1 MKIARKLFPCGTTK
15 RFAAIVIAKGLVSYD
30 SKIETATTPSE
41 KETAMKRLGTFC
53 LPAILFAAIC
63 ITTVQSQSSKRPLE
77 IFYVDV
83 EGGASTLIITPAGE
97 SILVDAGWPGFESRD
112 AKRIEMAMK
121 AANISQIDHLIV
133 THYHVDHFGGVPELA
148 KRVKIGKF
156 YDHGP
161 MDSLQE
167 DKDFP
172 AKYAAYQ
179 AAAGGKTNTLHPGDT
194 IELKQAAGTPKI
206 TLQVLAAAGEVMPM
220 KVKAPPSAQC
230 SAAKMQDPDPSDN
243 ARSIT
248 FVLRYGNFDF
258 LDTGDL
264 TWNNEYKLVC
274 PTNLIGE
281 IDLFQIGHHGTN
293 SSSNPLLLG
302 TIKPTAAIMNN
313 GARKGGHPDVVKT
326 AKSTPTIKDLWQ
338 LHRNVTSTEDQNAPA
353 DFIANLDAQN
363 DAANMIR
370 VSVDAA
376 KKSFTVTNDRNK
388 VSRSYAIK

>member
-1 MKIARKLFPCGTTK
+1 MK
-15 RFAAIVIAKGLVSYD
+15 RF
-30 SKIETATTPSE
+30 
-41 KETAMKRLGTFC
+41 GTFC
-53 LPAILFAAIC
+53 LFAIVLTAIS
-63 ITTVQSQSSKRPLE
+63 IASVQSQSSKRQLE
-77 IFYVDV
+77 FFYVDV
-83 EGGASTLIITPAGE
+83 EGGAATLIVTPAGE
-97 SILVDAGWPGFESRD
+97 SILVDAGWPGFDSRD
-112 AKRIEMAMK
+112 AKRIEVAMK
-121 AANISQIDHLIV
+121 AANVSQIDHLII

-161 MDSLQE
+161 MAALEE

-179 AAAGGKTNTLHPGDT
+179 AAAGGKTNTLTPGST
-194 IELKQAAGTPKI
+194 IELKQAPGTPKI
-206 TLQVLAAAGEVMPM
+206 SLQVLASAGEVMPM
-220 KVKAPPSAQC
+220 KVKAVPSAEC
-230 SAAKMQDPDPSDN
+230 SAATMQAADPSDN

-264 TWNNEYKLVC
+264 TWNNEHKLVC

-293 SSSNPLLLG
+293 SSSNPLLLK

-338 LHRNVTSTEDQNAPA
+338 VHRNITSTDDQNAPA
-353 DFIANLDAQN
+353 DFIANLEAQN

-370 VSVDAA
+370 VSVDTA